1 MAAIFRRDIV
11 DIELESGTVFRSFMN
26 KAIGEGDVNENR
38 FGFRCL
44 RNGEPVALLP
54 GTAVIGHFLQANGNT
69 VQLTGEIEG
78 DTAWVALPSD
88 CYAVEGQFTL
98 AIKLSSGGVTGTI
111 RMVDGTVVNTTN
123 GAVIDPGDVIP
134 DLADYLAVVEDAEEA
149 AETVLGFSVT
159 AELISGDDYKI
170 VVTTGGA

>member
-1 MAAIFRRDIV
+1 MAIYREDIV

-26 KAIGEGDVNENR
+26 KAIGEGDANGNR

-44 RNGEPVALLP
+44 RNGEPVSLI
-54 GTAVIGHFLQANGNT
+54 GSAVIGHFIQADGNT
-69 VQLTGEIEG
+69 VQINGTIEG
-78 DTAWVALPSD
+78 DTAYVSLPAT

-98 AIKLSSGGVTGTI
+98 AIKLSGGGVVGTI

-123 GAVIDPGDVIP
+123 GAVIDPGSVIP
-134 DLADYLAVVEDAEEA
+134 DLSDYLAVVEDAEEA

-159 AELISGDDYKI
+159 AELISGTDYNI
-170 VVTTGGA
+170 VVTTGGDS